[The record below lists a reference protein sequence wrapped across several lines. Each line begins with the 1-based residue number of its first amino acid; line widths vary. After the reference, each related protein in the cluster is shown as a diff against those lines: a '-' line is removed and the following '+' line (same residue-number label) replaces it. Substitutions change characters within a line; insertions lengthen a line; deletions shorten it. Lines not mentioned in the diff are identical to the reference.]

1 MKKTVSTAIGGVIFH
16 IEEDAYQQL
25 SSYLESVQRYFSG
38 FSEGREI
45 IQDIEARIAELLQA
59 RIKTDEREA
68 VTEDDVQAVI
78 ATMGT
83 VADFA
88 AYDAVETEA
97 EPRIASAEDASRQSS
112 RFGQGYNPAEDTAYT
127 GPTAQTNWFRSRQD
141 RVLAGVLGGIAAKI
155 GVDALWL
162 RVAYVVFFFGL
173 SFFPA
178 FTGTLFIGY
187 ILLAFIMPNTEGEEP
202 ASNIRKLFREPQGQ
216 VIGGVAGGLASFL
229 GMDVTIVRVLL
240 VALCFAG
247 GAGFIIYLILWVL
260 TPPASSM
267 TDRMRMRGEPITLS
281 GINDRLSDIN
291 NSITGKDDPH
301 RRNLLERILLLPFE
315 LLGVILRGIVPVV
328 KGLVRV
334 FGAFIGLILLVVAV
348 ALLLVGVAG
357 ISELVSGVPLAE
369 SNYFHFDVD
378 DAAIQAYFYAAP
390 DILIWCASAFFLLLG
405 LDVLVGGLSLIAAR
419 NLAGRYGNAILISLT
434 FVAFFATL
442 SLLPQVKRAF
452 KEKATLATTNYYAVP
467 AQGTFTVA
475 VPEVMAD
482 TRFPS
487 DALDFDIRQAY
498 GDSITLVQ
506 TIEGR
511 GVTRQQALQEASL
524 VAYSTRFS
532 DDTLLSLSSSISLP
546 SGRPYKLQKVKLTLR
561 VPEGK
566 AFRLSEDAAY
576 LGRHQLYSSL
586 EGYDYADVADRSLVF
601 RRGKLLCLD
610 CPPPSSDDDE
620 NDGDLKVDVVEEG
633 DTTGG
638 AHIKIDANGNEV
650 NGDVEDIT
658 INRHGIQTTVRD
670 KKTGERVHV
679 HIGGDT
685 VTAHKA
691 RKSRE

>member
-25 SSYLESVQRYFSG
+25 STYLESVQRYFSG

-59 RIKTDEREA
+59 RIKADEREA

-88 AYDAVETEA
+88 AYDAAEADA
-97 EPRIASAEDASRQSS
+97 EPRTAPADDTSRQSN
-112 RFGQGYNPAEDTAYT
+112 RFGQGYNPSEGASYT
-127 GPTAQTNWFRSRQD
+127 GPTAQTNWYRSRQD
-141 RVLAGVLGGIAAKI
+141 RVLAGVLGGIAAKV

-187 ILLAFIMPNTEGEEP
+187 ILLAFIMPKSEGEEP
-202 ASNIRKLFREPQGQ
+202 VSNIRKLFREPQGQ

-229 GMDVTIVRVLL
+229 GLDVTIVRVLL

-281 GINDRLSDIN
+281 GINDRLSDLN
-291 NSITGKDDPH
+291 SSITGKDDPN

-315 LLGVILRGIVPVV
+315 LLGVILRGIVPIV

-334 FGAFIGLILLVVAV
+334 FGAFIGLILLVLAV

-357 ISELVSGVPLAE
+357 ISELISGVPLAE
-369 SNYFHFDVD
+369 SNYIHFDVD
-378 DAAIQAYFYAAP
+378 DAAMQAYFYAAP
-390 DILIWCASAFFLLLG
+390 DALIWCASALFLLLG

-442 SLLPQVKRAF
+442 SLLPQVRRAF

-467 AQGTFTVA
+467 TKGAFTVA
-475 VPEVMAD
+475 VPEVTAD
-482 TRFPS
+482 NRFPS
-487 DALDFDIRQAY
+487 DALELDIRQAY

-506 TIEGR
+506 TVEGR
-511 GVTRQQALQEASL
+511 GTTRQQALQEASL

-532 DDTLLSLSSSISLP
+532 DDTLLSLASSISLP
-546 SGRPYKLQKVKLTLR
+546 SNRPYKLQKVKLVLR

-566 AFRLSEDAAY
+566 VFRLSEDAAY
-576 LGRHQLYSSL
+576 LGRHQLYSAL
-586 EGYDYADVADRSLVF
+586 DMYDHHDLADRSLVF
-601 RRGKLLCLD
+601 RRGKLVCVD
-610 CPPPSSDDDE
+610 CPPPSSDTDD
-620 NDGDLKVDVVEEG
+620 NDGDLKVDVVDEN
-633 DTTGG
+633 DSTGG
-638 AHIKIDANGNEV
+638 AHIKIDANGKEV
-650 NGDVEDIT
+650 NGDVEDIS

-691 RKSRE
+691 HKNR